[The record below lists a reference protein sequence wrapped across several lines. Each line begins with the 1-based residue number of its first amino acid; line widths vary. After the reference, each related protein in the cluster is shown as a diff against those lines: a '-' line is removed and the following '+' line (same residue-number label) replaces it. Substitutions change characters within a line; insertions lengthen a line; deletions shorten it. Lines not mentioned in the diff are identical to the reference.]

1 MKLCVVLANR
11 NAGRMK
17 DGVPRGNKGW
27 SGGSITSVL
36 LHANPIVHLTGAYE
50 GLLNWNLKE
59 LLAEFR
65 C

>member
-1 MKLCVVLANR
+1 MVLANR

-17 DGVPRGNKGW
+17 GGVPSGNEGW

-36 LHANPIVHLTGAYE
+36 LHANPIVHLTGAHA
-50 GLLNWNLKE
+50 GLLNWNLKG
-59 LLAEFR
+59 LLPEFR